1 MPKSLRT
8 VLAVAALGVA
18 AATVLPTPATRA
30 AVDRTSYSFSISGI
44 RVGEMAL
51 EFKLDGGRYDAATRI
66 DTAGVVGMFAT
77 FFFDGKATGSLGGG
91 KVVPDLFTA
100 TSKSPRATRKSRI
113 EWKAGTPV
121 SVSVVPPREHAP
133 DPVEQ
138 GGTLDPVSAG
148 VRLLRDAPEGEIC
161 DTTVMVYD
169 GSRVSQLKVAPAKQK
184 DDMLV
189 CEGTYARLKGEAS
202 SLVGA
207 REFPFTITFARAPG
221 GMATLSRIEA
231 PTNFGQAVV
240 ARND

>member
-1 MPKSLRT
+1 MPKLLRT
-8 VLAVAALGVA
+8 LLATATLGA
-18 AATVLPTPATRA
+18 AAAAVLPTPATRA
-30 AVDRTSYSFSISGI
+30 AVDRTSYSFSIAGI
-44 RVGEMAL
+44 PVGAMAL
-51 EFKLDGGRYDAATRI
+51 EFKLDGGRYDATTRI
-66 DTAGVVGMFAT
+66 DTAGIVGMFAT
-77 FFFDGKATGSLGGG
+77 FFFDGKASGRLAGG

-133 DPVEQ
+133 DPAEQ

-169 GSRVSQLKVAPAKQK
+169 GSRVSRLKVAPAKGEGEK
-184 DDMLV
+184 LV

-202 SLVGA
+202 SMIGA

-240 ARND
+240 SRND